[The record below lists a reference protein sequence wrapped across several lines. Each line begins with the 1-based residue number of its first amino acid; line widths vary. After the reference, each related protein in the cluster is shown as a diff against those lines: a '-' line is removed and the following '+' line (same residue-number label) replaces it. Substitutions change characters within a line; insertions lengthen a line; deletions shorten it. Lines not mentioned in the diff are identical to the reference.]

1 MSREHP
7 GIGNLIQALSLKM
20 NDMQREIAGLR
31 QDVRTL
37 THLVRQLQ
45 SKDQEHLRTEQDA
58 VEEDEQ

>member
-1 MSREHP
+1 
-7 GIGNLIQALSLKM
+7 M

>member
-1 MSREHP
+1 MFQYEYP

-20 NDMQREIAGLR
+20 SDMQREIAGLR

-45 SKDQEHLRTEQDA
+45 PKDREQLAKEHCA
-58 VEEDEQ
+58 VEEGE